1 MGPVTGTKLGDR
13 DMRHAQLS
21 LAFVAM
27 SAVAIVAGTPAAQ
40 AGASWNEIRPALFG
54 DRAIQQG
61 GELVQLAAPY
71 RPKDQSAVPVRVEAG
86 FKDGRTI
93 RAVTLVVDENPT
105 PVAAVFDIGAKRS
118 KLELAT
124 LLRLNAA
131 TDVRVIV
138 EASDGE
144 LYMAERHVKFAG
156 GQGACAAPPTGDPEE
171 LIASMGKITL
181 SQKPKLAATTEIRP
195 YAKLKVRHPN
205 HTGMVLDQLTLLYVP
220 LRIVT
225 EMEVRQGDERVFS
238 MRGSITLSQDPSIDF
253 DYRVNGAE
261 TMEVVVK
268 DSDGALWH
276 HSFPIG
282 QGS

>member
-1 MGPVTGTKLGDR
+1 
-13 DMRHAQLS
+13 MRHAHLS
-21 LAFVAM
+21 LAFAAM
-27 SAVAIVAGTPAAQ
+27 SALAVLAVAPAVQ
-40 AGASWNEIRPALFG
+40 AGSSWDEIRPAVFG
-54 DRAIQQG
+54 DRAIHQA
-61 GELVQLAAPY
+61 GELVQLTAPF
-71 RPKDQSAVPVRVEAG
+71 RPKDQSIVPVKVEAG

-93 RAVTLVVDENPT
+93 RAVTLIVDENPT
-105 PVAAVFDIGAKRS
+105 PIAAVFDIGAERTE
-118 KLELAT
+118 LGLAT

-131 TDVRVIV
+131 TEVRVIV

-144 LYMAERHVKFAG
+144 LYMAQRHVRFAG

-171 LIASMGKITL
+171 MIASMGKATL
-181 SQKPKLAATTEIRP
+181 KHTAKLAATTEIRP
-195 YAKLKVRHPN
+195 HAKLKVRHPN

-225 EMEVRQGDERVFS
+225 DLDVRQGDERVFS
-238 MRGSITLSQDPSIDF
+238 MRGSITISQDPSIDF

-261 TMEVVVK
+261 TMHVTVK
-268 DSDGALWH
+268 DSDGASWQ

>member
-1 MGPVTGTKLGDR
+1 M
-13 DMRHAQLS
+13 
-21 LAFVAM
+21 
-27 SAVAIVAGTPAAQ
+27 
-40 AGASWNEIRPALFG
+40 
-54 DRAIQQG
+54 
-61 GELVQLAAPY
+61 
-71 RPKDQSAVPVRVEAG
+71 
-86 FKDGRTI
+86 
-93 RAVTLVVDENPT
+93 T

-118 KLELAT
+118 ELELAT

-131 TDVRVIV
+131 SDIRVIV

-144 LYMAERHVKFAG
+144 LYMAKRHVKFAG
-156 GQGACAAPPTGDPEE
+156 GQGACAAPPVGPPEQI
-171 LIASMGKITL
+171 IASMGKMNL
-181 SQKPKLAATTEIRP
+181 SHARKLAATTEIRP
-195 YAKLKVRHPN
+195 YAKLKVSHPN

-225 EMEVRQGDERVFS
+225 DVEVRQGGERVFS

-261 TMEVVVK
+261 TMQVMVK
-268 DSDGALWH
+268 DSDGASWQ

>member
-1 MGPVTGTKLGDR
+1 
-13 DMRHAQLS
+13 MRHANLS
-21 LAFVAM
+21 LAFAAM
-27 SAVAIVAGTPAAQ
+27 SAVAVLAVAPAAQ
-40 AGASWNEIRPALFG
+40 AGSSWDEIRPVVFG
-54 DRAIQQG
+54 DLAIHQA
-61 GELVQLAAPY
+61 GELVQFTAPY
-71 RPKDQSAVPVRVEAG
+71 RPKDQSMVPVKVEAR

-93 RAVTLVVDENPT
+93 RSVTLIVDENPT
-105 PVAAVFDIGAKRS
+105 PIAAVFDIGAKRTE
-118 KLELAT
+118 LEFAT

-171 LIASMGKITL
+171 MIASMGEMTL
-181 SQKPKLAATTEIRP
+181 TQTPSLAATTEIRP

-225 EMEVRQGDERVFS
+225 ELEVRQGDERVFS
-238 MRGSITLSQDPSIDF
+238 VRGSITLSQDPSLDF
-253 DYRVNGAE
+253 DYRVNGAQS
-261 TMEVVVK
+261 MHVKVK
-268 DSDGALWH
+268 DSDGVSWQ